1 MEQSMVK
8 LEEQAEAIARY
19 LGSSYPSACITRYE
33 DTQRDVIGFRFF
45 DTTHGDVEFT
55 RQLLQTFPTNENDV
69 ALELH
74 LRHAGSEISDTHR
87 GERLVFAMVGYR
99 REST

>member
-1 MEQSMVK
+1 MEQSIVK

-19 LGSSYPSACITRYE
+19 LGNSYPSACISRYE

-45 DTTHGDVEFT
+45 DTTHGDVEFS
-55 RQLLQTFPTNENDV
+55 RQLLQTFPTNENAV

-74 LRHAGSEISDTHR
+74 LRHAGSEISDTR
-87 GERLVFAMVGYR
+87 PGERLVFAMAGCW